1 MPLTLVAAALL
12 TGSAGGPLSAQGPV
26 SGTIT
31 LAEPKTS
38 AQHDISTAVVFLEP
52 AVRPKRYPK
61 ASGALAS
68 VTIGMRE
75 KTYVPHVQIVQVGGD
90 VAFPN
95 QDPFSHNV
103 FSNSSLGAF
112 DLGLYRRGA
121 TRSATFSQVGV
132 YPIYC
137 NIHAN
142 MVTYVIAVPT
152 AAFAVAGKD
161 GSFRIPNV
169 AAGSYTLHVW
179 HERAPEL
186 VESITVPAS
195 GATGLQ
201 VTLDTRTYPRTAHL
215 DKFGKPYAAT
225 RADRY

>member
-1 MPLTLVAAALL
+1 MLIAAAVL
-12 TGSAGGPLSAQGPV
+12 TASPCGPLGAQGPV
-26 SGTIT
+26 SGVIT

-38 AQHDISTAVVFLEP
+38 AHHDIATAVVFLEP
-52 AVRPKRYPK
+52 AGRPKRYPK
-61 ASGALAS
+61 ASGELAS
-68 VTIGMRE
+68 VTIGMRD
-75 KTYVPHVQIVQVGGD
+75 KTYVPHVQVVQVGGD
-90 VAFPN
+90 VSFPN

-142 MVTYVIAVPT
+142 MVTYVIAVPM
-152 AAFAVAGKD
+152 AAFALAGKD
-161 GSFRIPNV
+161 GTFRIPNV
-169 AAGSYTLHVW
+169 PAGTYTLHVW

-186 VESITVPAS
+186 VEAITVPA
-195 GATGLQ
+195 GGTTGLR